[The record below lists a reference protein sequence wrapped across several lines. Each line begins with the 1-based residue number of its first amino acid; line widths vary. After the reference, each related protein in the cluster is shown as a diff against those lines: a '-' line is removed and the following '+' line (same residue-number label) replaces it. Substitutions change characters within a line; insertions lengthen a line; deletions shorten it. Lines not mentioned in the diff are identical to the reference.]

1 MKNRSAALLAGVIA
15 LAGPLRAGGF
25 SSSAKGTSA
34 ADFLK
39 IGVGARPLALGEAY
53 TALADDALALSWNPA
68 GLSRTPHLSVVL
80 AHTAYLESINFEHA
94 AVALKLPL
102 GLAVGGALQFQ
113 TVGDVTGRDSAGAAT
128 GGLSPKDM
136 AFALGAAQSLGVV
149 SVGLAGRFVKSEL
162 ADAANTVAFDAGVLT
177 GPMLGDR
184 VRLGATAA
192 NLGGKLKFDDA
203 SNPLPVTYRAGGAV
217 RLSPAFLVSA
227 DAILRR
233 DNKPVAAGG
242 LEWNLPATSGW
253 TFAVRGGYNTRTAGD
268 VGGLTGLS
276 AGLGFGFK
284 TLQIDYA
291 LVPLGDLGLTHRL
304 SLSYRL

>member
-1 MKNRSAALLAGVIA
+1 MKNRSAAA
-15 LAGPLRAGGF
+15 LAGLLTLTVGLRAGGF

-39 IGVGARPLALGEAY
+39 VGMGARPLALGEAY

-68 GLSRTPHLSVVL
+68 GLARTPHLSVVL

-113 TVGDVTGRDSAGAAT
+113 TVGDVTGRDNTGAAT

-136 AFALGAAQSLGVV
+136 AFALGAAQNLGVL
-149 SVGLAGRFVKSEL
+149 SVGLTGRFVKSEL
-162 ADAANTVAFDAGVLT
+162 ADAADTVAFDAGVLT
-177 GPMLGDR
+177 GPLLGDR

-203 SNPLPVTYRAGGAV
+203 SNPLPVTYRAGAAV
-217 RLSPAFLVSA
+217 RVSPAFLVAA

-242 LEWNLPATSGW
+242 VEWNLPATSGW

-284 TLQIDYA
+284 TMQIDYA

-304 SLSYRL
+304 SLSLRL

>member
-94 AVALKLPL
+94 AVALKLPM

-113 TVGDVTGRDSAGAAT
+113 TVGDVTGRDNTGAAT

-217 RLSPAFLVSA
+217 RFSPAFLVSA

-242 LEWNLPATSGW
+242 VEWNLPATSGW